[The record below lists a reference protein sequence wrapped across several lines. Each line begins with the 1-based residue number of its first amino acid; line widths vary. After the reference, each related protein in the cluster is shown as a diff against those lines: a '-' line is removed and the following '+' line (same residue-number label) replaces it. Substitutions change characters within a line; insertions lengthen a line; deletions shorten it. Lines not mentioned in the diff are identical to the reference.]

1 MNAVEF
7 ELARVV
13 ISERSDAQVIVLRE
27 KDGQRCIP
35 IEIGIVEAMAINR
48 EIHGMEMIR
57 PMTHDL
63 LVSVMEHLGARLVRV
78 LVNDLVT
85 MQEGM
90 ATFYGLLILERDGER
105 IEVDSRPS
113 DAIALAV
120 RTNAPIFIAEHV
132 IARMAEPS

>member
-1 MNAVEF
+1 MSFLEF
-7 ELARVV
+7 ELARIL
-13 ISERSDAQVIVLRE
+13 ISERSEAQVIVLRE
-27 KDGQRCIP
+27 KGGQRCIP

-48 EIHGMEMIR
+48 EIQGMEMIR

-63 LVSVMEHLGARLVRV
+63 LVSVIASLGARLERV
-78 LVNDLVT
+78 LVNDLVA

-90 ATFYGLLILERDGER
+90 ATFYGLLVLVRGEEV
-105 IEVDSRPS
+105 IEVDTRPS

-132 IARMAEPS
+132 VARMAESA